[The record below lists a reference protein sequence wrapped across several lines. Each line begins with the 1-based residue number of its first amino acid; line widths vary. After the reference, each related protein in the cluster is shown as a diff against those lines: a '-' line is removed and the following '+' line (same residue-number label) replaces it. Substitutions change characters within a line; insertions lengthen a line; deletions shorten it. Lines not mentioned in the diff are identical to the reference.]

1 MGRLAGRVAAA
12 LAVAAILAVL
22 ALAALG
28 FLCAALYLGLAR
40 VVEPPM
46 AALLTGVVVLAVV
59 VVLAALAVVVAWLT
73 GRRGGGGGQ
82 PRDAAG
88 LARRAGEALGVDLQA
103 LAKGHARTLTLSALA
118 AGFAVGVSPRLRRAL
133 LRLLG

>member
-73 GRRGGGGGQ
+73 GRRGGGGQ